1 MCTHFIIDQL
11 AQSVLNSDVQ
21 YFDFDNSSRPLSGNY
36 KVGGLCDVPVVGKLL
51 ITPNKQCDT
60 LKFDCCV
67 CDKRMT
73 IWGQS
78 VFL

>member
-11 AQSVLNSDVQ
+11 AQSVLNSD
-21 YFDFDNSSRPLSGNY
+21 NSSRPLSGYY
-36 KVGGLCDVPVVGKLL
+36 KVGGLCDVPVFGKLL

-67 CDKRMT
+67 CEKRMT